1 MIAPAVTR
9 ARALGGRPVLR
20 LAEPWSSVR
29 TRRATRLP
37 PFLLA
42 AVVLHTAVLPQ
53 LRPLEVGADG
63 LLLVAICAGLA
74 GGARTGAWVGFG
86 AGLLADC
93 FLVTPFGLSALADG
107 LVGWVVGSLAGRL
120 LRPGWWV
127 LPATVLGASAGGV
140 VLFAVLGAL
149 LGADGLVSGRLLGVA
164 AGVGVLNALSGPAA
178 LAATRWAVG
187 PGRREEPVLEGR
199 P

>member
-1 MIAPAVTR
+1 VIAPAV
-9 ARALGGRPVLR
+9 ARPRTLGGRPVLR
-20 LAEPWSSVR
+20 LAEPRSGAR

-53 LRPLEVGADG
+53 LRPFDVGADG

-74 GGARTGAWVGFG
+74 AGARTGAWVGFG
-86 AGLLADC
+86 TGLLADC
-93 FLVTPFGLSALADG
+93 FLVTPFGLSALANG

-140 VLFAVLGAL
+140 LVFAVLGAV
-149 LGADGLVSGRLLGVA
+149 LGEDGLVTGRLLGVA
-164 AGVGVLNALSGPAA
+164 AGVGVLNALLGPGA

-187 PGRREEPVLEGR
+187 PGRRERPLLEGG

>member
-1 MIAPAVTR
+1 VIAPAVARPR
-9 ARALGGRPVLR
+9 AFGGRPVLR
-20 LAEPWSSVR
+20 LAEPRSSAR
-29 TRRATRLP
+29 ARRATRLP

-53 LRPLEVGADG
+53 LRPMDVGADG

-86 AGLLADC
+86 TGLLADC
-93 FLVTPFGLSALADG
+93 FLVTPFGLSALAYG

-140 VLFAVLGAL
+140 LVFAVLGAL
-149 LGADGLVSGRLLGVA
+149 FGEDGLVTGRLLGVA
-164 AGVGVLNALSGPAA
+164 AGVGVLNALLGPAA

-187 PGRREEPVLEGR
+187 PGRREAPVLEGGR
-199 P
+199 